1 MVYSMRSCL
10 ELFSWGGGCSVAT
23 VPGSC
28 MILGS
33 WAEKPQPQSVGGLFD
48 PLQDWGRGA
57 YPQLHSTDHHFLQS
71 FFLNL
76 KNSSFLRVD
85 SCKVF
90 FPSWVLTL
98 PEFHLYSLK
107 SWGMNNWLH
116 RLSWP
121 PTTSVSTGGI
131 LQLAKVKNEG
141 SKLQNHNIHIES
153 FCCCSMKI
161 SKLIFFLES
170 HRIITKGQGD
180 LLRSFSHSGSIAK
193 HPLYRPL
200 QLSFQ
205 NETSFGVCCPSE
217 SNGFY
222 MLHSVTGCG
231 DKCLFLKLLS
241 VFGSSTL
248 LLVDRTESEVSITK
262 PLGFLQ

>member
-10 ELFSWGGGCSVAT
+10 ELCPWGGGCSVAT
-23 VPGSC
+23 VPGGC

-33 WAEKPQPQSVGGLFD
+33 WAEKPQPQSVWGLFV
-48 PLQDWGRGA
+48 PLQDWRRGA
-57 YPQLHSTDHHFLQS
+57 YPQLHSADHHFLQS
-71 FFLNL
+71 FFPNL

-90 FPSWVLTL
+90 SP
-98 PEFHLYSLK
+98 PEFLHCQSSICTVWNLEAWITDFTDSL
-107 SWGMNNWLH
+107 GPPLPRCPLVEFCNW
-116 RLSWP
+116 
-121 PTTSVSTGGI
+121 
-131 LQLAKVKNEG
+131 AKVKNEG
-141 SKLQNHNIHIES
+141 SKLQNHDIHIES

-180 LLRSFSHSGSIAK
+180 PLRSFSHSGSIAK